1 MEASEKCQ
9 QEKRKTINGDDILW
23 AMSSL
28 GFDKYVGPLK
38 TYLQKYRES
47 VKADTPGKGKKD
59 ALEGISAPP
68 LPAVGMSHGWDQ
80 TAQLWDVPDASGT
93 MKGAVGAPPEP

>member
-1 MEASEKCQ
+1 
-9 QEKRKTINGDDILW
+9 
-23 AMSSL
+23 MSSL

-68 LPAVGMSHGWDQ
+68 LPTAGMSHGWDQ
-80 TAQLWDVPDASGT
+80 TAQLWDVPDANGVPKPMS
-93 MKGAVGAPPEP
+93 VGAPPEPPLKNERN